1 VNTIGFEIIKNLTFL
16 KTPYK
21 KKFMICRKCD
31 TKRETLPHEKGQRE
45 TLLRQSSY
53 YGTPS

>member
-1 VNTIGFEIIKNLTFL
+1 
-16 KTPYK
+16 
-21 KKFMICRKCD
+21 MICRKCD